1 MEENPRT
8 AVFLLIFSSSPAG
21 TGQQC
26 PRRAQGVCEAG
37 SKGSPQHWDSFRL
50 KLGETGTTTK
60 TTQQILGSQSLQ
72 PRAHRV
78 HPKWGSKSHGDPK
91 AMGTQPGQRSPRL
104 RMIPPRCSP
113 PQRGHSG
120 LGWVLPPLTPHS
132 THSEQHLSSLPH
144 PHHKKSCLARFGIK
158 CTFLFFNGT

>member
-26 PRRAQGVCEAG
+26 PHRAQGVCEAG
-37 SKGSPQHWDSFRL
+37 SKGSPQHWGSFRL

-72 PRAHRV
+72 PGAHRV
-78 HPKWGSKSHGDPK
+78 HPKWRSKSHGHPTRPAEPK
-91 AMGTQPGQRSPRL
+91 AQDDPTQVFPTPERPLRAGVGAPTTDPTQHSLRAASLQSASSTPQKKLLGTVWDQVY
-104 RMIPPRCSP
+104 I
-113 PQRGHSG
+113 
-120 LGWVLPPLTPHS
+120 
-132 THSEQHLSSLPH
+132 
-144 PHHKKSCLARFGIK
+144 FI
-158 CTFLFFNGT
+158 F